1 MFAHKKLEPM
11 DRAMKLN
18 RLFQRNKSGYG
29 DVKKSE
35 PQDLGNYIET
45 LLSKR
50 LTVQNNRRK
59 NRFFYS
65 SSTWEVT
72 IIEQKKLNEKRKENN
87 KYLNLSVSSDN
98 CENSLP
104 MHVKGI
110 SSRFLRGAHSFM
122 INQRP

>member
-59 NRFFYS
+59 I
-65 SSTWEVT
+65 V
-72 IIEQKKLNEKRKENN
+72 
-87 KYLNLSVSSDN
+87 
-98 CENSLP
+98 
-104 MHVKGI
+104 
-110 SSRFLRGAHSFM
+110 FL
-122 INQRP
+122 